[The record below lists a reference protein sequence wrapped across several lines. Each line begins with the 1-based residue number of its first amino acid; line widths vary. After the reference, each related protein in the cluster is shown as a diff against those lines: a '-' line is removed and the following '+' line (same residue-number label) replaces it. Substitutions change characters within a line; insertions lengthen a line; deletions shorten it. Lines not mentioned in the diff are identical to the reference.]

1 MCEYICMWC
10 ETLWFL
16 SHRPSVVCSV
26 SYLGQASENSVVLA
40 VVAVFWPT
48 FSSEKKESDL

>member
-1 MCEYICMWC
+1 MYGNICMWC

-16 SHRPSVVCSV
+16 SQKPSVVCSV

-40 VVAVFWPT
+40 VAAVFWPT